1 MTMITSHNELFCA
14 GLGFSARA
22 LIRHLKNQLEEWR
35 FSGCTRD
42 AEKQSAFLGES
53 ISCVLFDG
61 ISPIKEEGALD
72 NITHLLISTAPTD
85 DYADPFLHF
94 HSELLKHMK
103 NLKWVGYLSTTGV
116 YGGQQGRLINEDT
129 QTRPT
134 AARGMRRLEAE
145 ELWQAQ
151 DLPLHIFRL
160 SSIYGSGRGQLSSI
174 LSGRAKRIVKKN
186 QYFSRIHVEDIA
198 QILHAS
204 MKKTD
209 PKRIYNLSDDYPCPP
224 EEILDYLTQKL
235 GLPPLPSISV
245 NDQSLSPLMR
255 SFYSESKKIDN
266 QRIKKELG
274 IELKYPSYK
283 EGYAPQ
289 LDKL

>member
-22 LIRHLKNQLEEWR
+22 LILHLKNQPEEWR
-35 FSGCTRD
+35 FSGCTRNT
-42 AEKQSAFLGES
+42 EKQSAFLDES

-61 ISPIKEEGALD
+61 ISPIKEPRALE

-94 HSELLKHMK
+94 HSERLKQMK
-103 NLKWVGYLSTTGV
+103 NLKWIGYLSTTGV
-116 YGGQQGRLINEDT
+116 YGDQQGRLINEET

-134 AARGMRRLEAE
+134 STRGMQRLEAE

-160 SSIYGSGRGQLSSI
+160 SSIYGSGRGQLKSI

-186 QYFSRIHVEDIA
+186 QYFSRIHVKDIA

-204 MKKTD
+204 MMQPN
-209 PKRIYNLSDDYPCPP
+209 PKRIYNLSDDDPCPP

-235 GLPPLPSISV
+235 GLAPLPSVGVDDPI
-245 NDQSLSPLMR
+245 LSPLMR
-255 SFYSESKKIDN
+255 SFYSESKKTDN

-274 IELKYPSYK
+274 IKLKYPSYK